1 MVSQAIVLDLLG
13 RLREYVGKLRPFQAK
28 AEQELVED
36 YAALWAVER
45 GMQLAAQCV
54 LDICNHIVSEG
65 SADRPDN
72 YRDLILAAGRLGVM
86 PAEFAQRF
94 SRLAGFR
101 NVLVHEYAK
110 VDPSEVYRNLRE
122 GLADFDRFAEYV
134 RLFLERRRA

>member
-1 MVSQAIVLDLLG
+1 MVSQAIVLDLLA
-13 RLREYVGKLRPFQAK
+13 RLRDYAGKLRPFQAK

-54 LDICNHIVSEG
+54 LDICNHIVSEV

-72 YRDLILAAGRLGVM
+72 YRDLILAAGRLGLM

-101 NVLVHEYAK
+101 NLLVHEYAK

-122 GLADFDRFAEYV
+122 GLTDFDQFAEYV
-134 RLFLERRRA
+134 RLFLERTS